1 MNMVQQNWDNILDKI
16 KREYCSSNTSFRA
29 FIAPLTI
36 YEETDDTIFI
46 LVEHSASIDHLELKY
61 KLPFQVSIAEEVG
74 KEYEVVFVTDDQK
87 DVDNKKEIVEN
98 NLKMDA
104 VYKKANLYSKYTFD
118 SFVAGK
124 NSDFAH
130 AAATAVSEQPG
141 EVYNPLFIYGGVGLG
156 KTHLMHSIGHK
167 ILTDDPTKKV
177 LYVTSETFT
186 NEMIDAL
193 KIGKTGDELAMFSF
207 RNKYRNNDVLL
218 VDDIQF
224 IEGKAG
230 TQEEFFHTFNHL
242 HLSAKAVVISSD
254 RPPNDLKNLESRL
267 RTRFGW
273 GLTADIS
280 APEYETRVA
289 ILRKK
294 IEMDNLDIF
303 NIPEEVI
310 EYIAEN
316 IKTNIRD
323 LEGSLNRLVSLIKLE
338 TKPNQEKII
347 NIPLAAEAIKNYVNP
362 DDKRVITDE
371 YILEV
376 VSEHFNI
383 SVQDLVSQ
391 KRSANIVTPRHCV
404 MYLCRAMI
412 DSPFENIG
420 ILLGGRHHSTIMHGY
435 KKIADELE
443 TNETLH
449 NTVNTIKKKIN
460 PL

>member
-1 MNMVQQNWDNILDKI
+1 MNIVHKNWDNILDKI

-46 LVEHSASIDHLELKY
+46 LVEQSASIDHLELKY

-87 DVDNKKEIVEN
+87 DVENKKEVVEN

-104 VYKKANLYSKYTFD
+104 IYKKANLYSKYTFD

-193 KIGKTGDELAMFSF
+193 KIGKTGDELAMISF

-294 IEMDNLDIF
+294 IEMDNLEIF

-338 TKPNQEKII
+338 TKPNQEKVV
-347 NIPLAAEAIKNYVNP
+347 NIPLAAEAIKNYINP
-362 DDKRVITDE
+362 DDTRVITDE

-412 DSPFENIG
+412 DSPFKNIG
-420 ILLGGRHHSTIMHGY
+420 FLLGGRDHSTIMHGFS
-435 KKIADELE
+435 KIEAELK
-443 TNETLH
+443 TNETLR
-449 NTVNTIKKKIN
+449 NTINTIKKKIN

>member
-1 MNMVQQNWDNILDKI
+1 MNIVQQNWDNILEKI

-46 LVEHSASIDHLELKY
+46 LVEQSASIDHLELKY

-74 KEYEVVFVTDDQK
+74 KEYEVVFVTDNQK
-87 DVDNKKEIVEN
+87 DVENKKEIVEN

-104 VYKKANLYSKYTFD
+104 VYKKANLYSKYTFN

-193 KIGKTGDELAMFSF
+193 KIGKTGDELAMISF

-294 IEMDNLDIF
+294 IEMDNLEIF
-303 NIPEEVI
+303 NIPEDVI

-338 TKPNQEKII
+338 TKPNQEKVI

-391 KRSANIVTPRHCV
+391 KRSANIVTPRHYV

-412 DSPFENIG
+412 DSPFKNIG
-420 ILLGGRHHSTIMHGY
+420 FLLGGRDHSTIMHGHN
-435 KKIADELE
+435 KIEAELE
-443 TNETLH
+443 TNETLR
-449 NTVNTIKKKIN
+449 NTINTIKKKIN

>member
-1 MNMVQQNWDNILDKI
+1 MNIVQEKWDKILEKI

-36 YEETDDTIFI
+36 FEETDDTIFI
-46 LVEHSASIDHLELKY
+46 MVEQSASIDHLELKY
-61 KLPFQVSIAEEVG
+61 KLPFEVCVAEEVG
-74 KEYEVVFVTDDQK
+74 KEYSVFFVTDDKQ
-87 DVDNKKEIVEN
+87 DVENKKEIVEN

-104 VYKKANLYSKYTFD
+104 IFKKANLYSKYTFY

-124 NSDFAH
+124 NSDFAQ

-167 ILTDDPTKKV
+167 ILTDDPTKNV

-186 NEMIDAL
+186 NEMIDAI
-193 KIGKTGDELAMFSF
+193 KIGKTGDELAMISF

-218 VDDIQF
+218 IDDIQF

-230 TQEEFFHTFNHL
+230 IQEEFFHTFNHL

-254 RPPNDLKNLESRL
+254 RPPNEIKNLEARL
-267 RTRFGW
+267 QTRFGW
-273 GLTADIS
+273 GLTADIT

-294 IEMDNLDIF
+294 IELDKLEIF
-303 NIPEEVI
+303 NIPEDVI
-310 EYIAEN
+310 RYIAEN

-338 TKPNQEKII
+338 GMQNKEKVI
-347 NIPLAAEAIKNYVNP
+347 NIPLAAEAIKNYINP
-362 DDKRVITDE
+362 DNKRIVTDE

-383 SVQDLVSQ
+383 SVQDIVSQ
-391 KRSANIVTPRHCV
+391 KRSANIITPRHCV
-404 MYLCRAMI
+404 MYLCRTMI
-412 DSPFENIG
+412 DSPFKNIG
-420 ILLGGRHHSTIMHGY
+420 FLLGGRDHSTIMHGV
-435 KKIADELE
+435 KKMEE
-443 TNETLH
+443 EVKSNETLS
-449 NTVNTIKKKIN
+449 NTLNTIRKKIN